1 MAEETWRGNLS
12 TTSFAQFLFRAWEK
26 RDSGRL
32 EVQAEGGERSVYFI
46 NGDLAL
52 TEGSFSGE
60 GFLKKLLSLRA
71 LTPLQAEE
79 CAGSPGENNKSCLRA
94 LIERGFISPSRVWE
108 SLADFWMEEL
118 FAIFDWTGAGLTFY
132 PGATL
137 PEAQIYA
144 LFPTPAVVLRGIRRM
159 KRTDRVREFLPPETE
174 ALQLFSPAYADHLHL
189 APHENY
195 VLGILRANPR
205 LSDVYAQSQVGR
217 WETQKILFAFL
228 TLGLAG
234 LSPTPAPARPS
245 PELSSAGLEKIW
257 ADFNDKCAYIYR
269 FISKEIGPVGL
280 SVLEKSLED
289 VRLRLAPPFQGL
301 ELRSDGRVEFSPFP
315 LMSLTLFT
323 EESRKKFIRVLN
335 EILMAEVLAVK
346 KTLGNAHEAGVVKSL
361 EKIGESV

>member
-1 MAEETWRGNLS
+1 MAEENWRGNLS
-12 TTSFAQFLFRAWEK
+12 TVSFPQLLFRTWEK

-32 EVQAEGGERSVYFI
+32 AIRAEEGERSVHFI

-52 TEGSFSGE
+52 AEGSYSGE
-60 GFLKKLLSLRA
+60 GFLKRLLSLRA
-71 LTPLQAEE
+71 LTPFQAEE
-79 CAGSPGENNKSCLRA
+79 CSGPPGDNNKSCLRA
-94 LIERGFISPSRVWE
+94 LIERGIVSPSRVWE
-108 SLADFWMEEL
+108 SLADYWMEEL
-118 FAIFDWTGAGLTFY
+118 FEVFDWNGAELAFV
-132 PGATL
+132 PGSTL
-137 PEAQIYA
+137 REAQIYA

-159 KRTDRVREFLPPETE
+159 KRTDRIREFLPPDTE
-174 ALQLFSPAYADHLHL
+174 ALQLLSPAYADHLHL

-205 LSDVYAQSQVGR
+205 LSDVYAQSQLGR

-228 TLGLAG
+228 TLGLAA
-234 LSPTPAPARPS
+234 LSPTPAPAKPT

-269 FISKEIGPVGL
+269 YISKEIGPVGL

-289 VRLRLAPPFQGL
+289 VRLRLTPPFQGL

-323 EESRKKFIRVLN
+323 EESRKQFIRVLN

-361 EKIGESV
+361 EKIGEPV